1 VSSIRKRRTPAV
13 RKPIAGEQSR
23 IAAILGSVQDGLV
36 ILDDEGNIESMNGVA
51 ERQLGISSA
60 QASGQ
65 SLATLGVP
73 TVSDA
78 VHAVLHG
85 EDAHGPVEVHVHH
98 DGDASILACSMQM
111 FSAGVDHR
119 RGIALA
125 LRDVTV
131 QREFDKMCG
140 EFVLRASHELRT
152 PIASVRMGLG
162 LLGEKLDFP
171 EGSRDRELYDTVQH
185 ELTRMVD
192 LLSDLLDLSR
202 LRMGERM
209 EFVQMDIADVLG
221 DVHQRFAAAAEKA
234 QIQCTTD
241 IETGLPMLPISRE
254 AIDRVCNNLV
264 NNAMSHT
271 PVGGHVTLGARR
283 ERANV
288 VITISDNGLGISQ
301 ARQSVA
307 FEPFAHAAKPIGAG
321 LGLAIC
327 REIVHRHGGEIEIHS
342 RPRHGT
348 RFTIT
353 LPVVNAE
360 IAPARGPR

>member
-1 VSSIRKRRTPAV
+1 MVSTAE
-13 RKPIAGEQSR
+13 EQSR

-36 ILDDEGNIESMNGVA
+36 ILDDGGNIESMNGVA

-60 QASGQ
+60 QAAGQ
-65 SLATLGVP
+65 PLATLGVP
-73 TVSDA
+73 AVSAA

-85 EDAHGPVEVHVHH
+85 EDAQGPVEVRVHH
-98 DGDASILACSMQM
+98 DGDASTLACTMRM
-111 FSAGVDHR
+111 FSTGVDHR
-119 RGIALA
+119 RGLALA

-202 LRMGERM
+202 LRMGEHM
-209 EFVQMDIADVLG
+209 EFVEMNLADVLG

-234 QIQCTTD
+234 QIRWTSD
-241 IETGLPMLPISRE
+241 IQPDLPELPISRD

-264 NNAMSHT
+264 SNALSHT
-271 PVGGHVTLGARR
+271 PSGGEVSLRAHR
-283 ERANV
+283 ERGSV
-288 VITISDNGLGISQ
+288 VVTISDNGAGISQ

-307 FEPFAHAAKPIGAG
+307 FEPFAHAAKPVGAG

-327 REIVHRHGGEIEIHS
+327 REIVRRHGGEIEIHS
-342 RPRHGT
+342 RPHQGT

-353 LPVVNAE
+353 LPVVNSG
-360 IAPARGPR
+360 IAHARNPR

>member
-1 VSSIRKRRTPAV
+1 MSA
-13 RKPIAGEQSR
+13 AGEQSR

-36 ILDDEGNIESMNGVA
+36 ILDDEGNIESANATA
-51 ERQLGISSA
+51 ERQLGIKAASA
-60 QASGQ
+60 AGQ
-65 SLATLGVP
+65 PLATLGVP
-73 TVSDA
+73 TVSAA
-78 VHAVLHG
+78 VRDVLHG
-85 EDAHGPVEVHVHH
+85 GHVHGPIELHVHH
-98 DGDASILACSMQM
+98 DGDTSILACTMQR
-111 FSAGVDHR
+111 FPAGSDHR
-119 RGIALA
+119 AGIALA

-202 LRMGERM
+202 LRMGEHM
-209 EFVQMDIADVLG
+209 EFVEMDIAEVLG
-221 DVHQRFAAAAEKA
+221 DVQQRFAAAAEKA
-234 QIQCTTD
+234 HIRWTTN
-241 IETGLPMLPISRE
+241 IEPGLPMLSLSRD
-254 AIDRVCNNLV
+254 AIDRVCTNLV
-264 NNAMSHT
+264 NNALSHT
-271 PVGGHVTLGARR
+271 PAGGHVTLGAHRD
-283 ERANV
+283 RASI
-288 VITISDNGLGISQ
+288 VITVTDNGAGISQ

-327 REIVHRHGGEIEIHS
+327 REIVRQHGGEIEIHS
-342 RPRHGT
+342 RPRQGT
-348 RFTIT
+348 QFTIT
-353 LPVVNAE
+353 LPL
-360 IAPARGPR
+360 AR

>member
-1 VSSIRKRRTPAV
+1 MA
-13 RKPIAGEQSR
+13 PIAGEQSR
-23 IAAILGSVQDGLV
+23 IEAILGSVQDGLV
-36 ILDDEGNIESMNGVA
+36 ILDDEGNIESMNSVA
-51 ERQLGISSA
+51 ERQLGVSSA
-60 QASGQ
+60 QAAGQ

-73 TVSDA
+73 TISDA

-85 EDAHGPVEVHVHH
+85 EHAHGPVEVRVHH

-111 FSAGVDHR
+111 FSAGVDHP

-125 LRDVTV
+125 LRDITV

-171 EGSRDRELYDTVQH
+171 EGSRDRELLDTVQN

-202 LRMGERM
+202 LRMDAHM
-209 EFVQMDIADVLG
+209 EFVETDIADVLG
-221 DVHQRFAAAAEKA
+221 NVHQRFAAAAEKA
-234 QIQCTTD
+234 QITWTAD
-241 IETGLPMLPISRE
+241 IELGLQRLPINRD

-264 NNAMSHT
+264 TNAMSHT
-271 PVGGHVTLGARR
+271 PIGGHVTLTARR
-283 ERANV
+283 ERANLMV
-288 VITISDNGLGISQ
+288 TIADNGAGISQ

-307 FEPFAHAAKPIGAG
+307 FEPFAHAAKPVGAG

-327 REIVHRHGGEIEIHS
+327 REIVRRHGGEIEIHS
-342 RPRHGT
+342 RPSQGT
-348 RFTIT
+348 QFTIT
-353 LPVVNAE
+353 LPLQ
-360 IAPARGPR
+360 R

>member
-1 VSSIRKRRTPAV
+1 VV
-13 RKPIAGEQSR
+13 RKAPIADERSR
-23 IAAILGSVQDGLV
+23 IAAILGSVQEGLV
-36 ILDDEGNIESMNGVA
+36 ILDDEGNIESLNGVA

-60 QASGQ
+60 KASGQ
-65 SLATLGVP
+65 PVATLGVP
-73 TVSDA
+73 AVSDA

-85 EDAHGPVEVHVHH
+85 AEPRGPVEVRVHH
-98 DGDASILACSMQM
+98 DGDASILACTMQM
-111 FSAGVDHR
+111 FSAGADHR
-119 RGIALA
+119 GGIALA

-131 QREFDKMCG
+131 QREFDNMCG

-202 LRMGERM
+202 LRMGEHM
-209 EFVQMDIADVLG
+209 EFTEMNIADVLG
-221 DVHQRFAAAAEKA
+221 DVQQRFAAAAQKA
-234 QIQCTTD
+234 QIRWTTE
-241 IETGLPMLPISRE
+241 IQPGLPALSISRD

-264 NNAMSHT
+264 SNALSHT
-271 PVGGHVTLGARR
+271 PSGGHVSLGAHR
-283 ERANV
+283 ERASV
-288 VITISDNGLGISQ
+288 VVTITDNGTGISQ

-307 FEPFAHAAKPIGAG
+307 FEPFAHAAKPVGAG

-327 REIVHRHGGEIEIHS
+327 REIVRRHGGEIEIHS

-353 LPVVNAE
+353 LPVANAG
-360 IAPARGPR
+360 IGHDPR

>member
-1 VSSIRKRRTPAV
+1 MNSIPKRRTSAA
-13 RKPIAGEQSR
+13 RKTLVADDQNR
-23 IAAILGSVQDGLV
+23 VAAILGSVQDGLV
-36 ILDDEGNIESMNGVA
+36 ILDDEGNIESLNPVA
-51 ERQLGISSA
+51 GRQLGTDARACGRPLSA
-60 QASGQ
+60 
-65 SLATLGVP
+65 LGVQGI
-73 TVSDA
+73 DEA
-78 VHAVLHG
+78 VHRFLADG
-85 EDAHGPVEVHVHH
+85 QAHGPVEVRVDH
-98 DGDASILACSMQM
+98 DGEPSILACTMQR
-111 FSAGVDHR
+111 FATGPEHRAGV
-119 RGIALA
+119 ALA

-202 LRMGERM
+202 LRMGEPM
-209 EFVQMDIADVLG
+209 EFADVDIAEVLG

-234 QIQCTTD
+234 HIDWATN
-241 IETGLPMLPISRE
+241 IEPGLPILSISRD
-254 AIDRVCNNLV
+254 AIDRVCNNIIS
-264 NNAMSHT
+264 NALSHT
-271 PVGGHVTLGARR
+271 PAGGRVTLEAHRKQ
-283 ERANV
+283 NCV
-288 VITISDNGLGISQ
+288 VITITDNGAGISQ

-307 FEPFAHAAKPIGAG
+307 FEPFAHSAKPVGAG

-327 REIVHRHGGEIEIHS
+327 REIVRRHGGEIEIHS

-348 RFTIT
+348 QFTIT
-353 LPVVNAE
+353 LPVAKLG
-360 IAPARGPR
+360 ITHAGDPR